1 MVWASARSQRT
12 LGAERA
18 PGGGSADTLVPVAA
32 APTPACSQG
41 VLEVA
46 EDTWLLGGRGLRE
59 AGVVHAAD
67 ETLEP
72 GRVPAEGSGLLGKW
86 PVGTLG
92 VGSFACTPIVSA
104 PSRTECSRRLA
115 LSDAHG
121 TLWIG

>member
-1 MVWASARSQRT
+1 MGICQEPEDAGGRESTRWRLSRHPRACGCRTHPRS
-12 LGAERA
+12 LK
-18 PGGGSADTLVPVAA
+18 
-32 APTPACSQG
+32 G

-46 EDTWLLGGRGLRE
+46 EDTWLLSGRRLRE

-67 ETLEP
+67 ESLEP

-104 PSRTECSRRLA
+104 PSRTECSLRLA